1 MATALEQVR
10 TGLADSY
17 VVEREIGSGGMATV
31 FLARD
36 RKHDRDVAV
45 KVLRADLAVAVGA
58 ERFLREIR
66 ITARLNHPHIL
77 PLLDSGEAG
86 ELLFYVLPYVE
97 GGSMRR
103 LLPGGTT
110 LDLDDVLR
118 ITRQVASALDYAHRH
133 GVVHRD
139 VKPENILF
147 SERLA
152 VVADFGLAKAIS
164 LAGARTMT
172 RSGVPLGT
180 PGYMSPEQAMGAP
193 DVDERTDV
201 YSLACVVYEALI
213 GETPAFWPT
222 DDDLR
227 LGRLQDAPPA
237 HRQRLDR
244 LPGRVEQVLV
254 KALALRPADRI
265 ASPGEL
271 ASALAAATERTARLD
286 DDEVR
291 SVLRRASELQAAQP
305 TEHGALS
312 VGTVEQIAAEV
323 GIPPDRVREAMRE
336 LGTATTPSA
345 PATAGPA
352 SRLPVPRGAGDFAA
366 AQRPGGDATPQPV
379 HEVFDHRQQLLHYDR
394 TAGREVSPSEFPRL
408 VEEIQSILRLH
419 GHTSTVGDVLTWTP
433 VGQGSQRHLVVTVT
447 PRDGTTVVHVEERF
461 DLEGWKLF
469 TPGWGAAGGM
479 LFGAGL
485 SQTIAA
491 PEPVVGI
498 VALLGGAF
506 GAYVSVKWSIFG
518 AAKKQMPE
526 LQWLAER
533 LAELAGREP
542 GSTPLPIGE
551 GSPADER

>member
-1 MATALEQVR
+1 MATPLEQVR
-10 TGLADSY
+10 AGLADGY
-17 VVEREIGSGGMATV
+17 VVERELGSGGMATV
-31 FLARD
+31 YLARD
-36 RKHDRDVAV
+36 RKHDREVAI
-45 KVLRADLAVAVGA
+45 KVLRSDLAAALGA

-77 PLLDSGEAG
+77 PLLDSGEADG
-86 ELLFYVLPYVE
+86 LLYYVMPYVA

-103 LLPGGTT
+103 LLPDGTT
-110 LDLDDVLR
+110 LPLDDVLR
-118 ITRQVASALDYAHRH
+118 ITRQVASALDYAHHH

-164 LAGARTMT
+164 LAGSRTMT

-180 PGYMSPEQAMGAP
+180 PGYMSPEQAMAAP

-201 YSLACVVYEALI
+201 YSLACVVYEALL

-227 LGRLQDAPPA
+227 LGRLQDAPLA
-237 HRQRLDR
+237 HRQRLDQ

-265 ASPGEL
+265 AGPGEL
-271 ASALAAATERTARLD
+271 ASALAAASERTARLD

-291 SVLRRASELQAAQP
+291 AVIRRASELQAAQP
-305 TEHGALS
+305 SEHGALS

-323 GIPPDRVREAMRE
+323 GIPPDRVREAMQE
-336 LGTATTPSA
+336 LGTATHRA
-345 PATAGPA
+345 PATGGPTSSPPA
-352 SRLPVPRGAGDFAA
+352 PRSAADLTAQVPRSTGDLA
-366 AQRPGGDATPQPV
+366 PQPV
-379 HEVFDHRQQLLHYDR
+379 HEVFDHRQQLLRYDR
-394 TAGREVSPSEFPRL
+394 TADREVPPSEFPRL
-408 VEEIQSILRLH
+408 VDEIQSILRLH
-419 GHTSTVGDVLTWTP
+419 GHTSMVGDVLTWTP
-433 VGQGSQRHLVVTVT
+433 VGQGSDRHLVVTVT
-447 PRDGTTVVHVEERF
+447 PRDGRTLVHVEEKF
-461 DLEGWKLF
+461 QLEGWKLF
-469 TPGWGAAGGM
+469 TPGWGAAGGL

-506 GAYVSVKWSIFG
+506 GAYVSVKWSI
-518 AAKKQMPE
+518 
-526 LQWLAER
+526 
-533 LAELAGREP
+533 
-542 GSTPLPIGE
+542 
-551 GSPADER
+551 

>member
-1 MATALEQVR
+1 MGTALEHVR
-10 TGLADSY
+10 SGLADRY
-17 VVEREIGSGGMATV
+17 VIERELGSGGMATV

-36 RKHDRDVAV
+36 RKHDREVAV
-45 KVLRADLAVAVGA
+45 KVLRSDLAMALGA
-58 ERFLREIR
+58 DRFLREIR

-77 PLLDSGEAG
+77 PLLDSGEADG
-86 ELLFYVLPYVE
+86 LLYYVMPYVSD
-97 GGSMRR
+97 GSMRR
-103 LLPGGTT
+103 LLPEGTT
-110 LDLDDVLR
+110 LALDDVLR

-164 LAGARTMT
+164 LAGPRTMT

-180 PGYMSPEQAMGAP
+180 PGYMSPEQAMGAT

-201 YSLACVVYEALI
+201 YSLACVVYEALV

-222 DDDLR
+222 NDDLR

-237 HRQRLDR
+237 HRQRLDH

-254 KALALRPADRI
+254 RALALRPADRI

-271 ASALAAATERTARLD
+271 ARALAAATERTARLD

-291 SVLRRASELQAAQP
+291 AVMRRASELEAAQP

-323 GIPPDRVREAMRE
+323 GIPPEQVREAMRQ
-336 LGTATTPSA
+336 LGTATTPPA
-345 PATAGPA
+345 PVPAGGSPP
-352 SRLPVPRGAGDFAA
+352 PVPRSAHDLNL
-366 AQRPGGDATPQPV
+366 TPQPV
-379 HEVFDHRQQLLHYDR
+379 HEVFDHRRQTLRYERAADR
-394 TAGREVSPSEFPRL
+394 EISPSEFPRL

-419 GHTSTVGDVLTWTP
+419 GHTSVVGDVLTWTP
-433 VGQGSQRHLVVTVT
+433 VGQGADRKLVVTVT
-447 PRDGTTVVHVEERF
+447 PRDGGTVVHVEEKF
-461 DLEGWKLF
+461 ELDGWKLF
-469 TPGWGAAGGM
+469 TPGWGAAGGL

-485 SQTIAA
+485 TQTIAA

-498 VALLGGAF
+498 VSLLGGAF
-506 GAYVSVKWSIFG
+506 GAYLSVKWTIFG
-518 AAKKQMPE
+518 AAKQRMPE
-526 LQWLAER
+526 LQWLADR
-533 LAELAGREP
+533 LAELAGRVP
-542 GSTPLPIGE
+542 GATPQPLGHDSSRGE
-551 GSPADER
+551 S

>member
-1 MATALEQVR
+1 MAMALEQVR
-10 TGLADSY
+10 AGLADGY

-45 KVLRADLAVAVGA
+45 KVLRSDLAAAVGA

-77 PLLDSGEAG
+77 PLLDSGEADG
-86 ELLFYVLPYVE
+86 LLYYVMPYVD

-103 LLPGGTT
+103 LLPDGTT

-164 LAGARTMT
+164 LAGPRTMT

-201 YSLACVVYEALI
+201 YSLACVVYEALV

-222 DDDLR
+222 DEDLR

-237 HRQRLDR
+237 HRQRLDQ

-291 SVLRRASELQAAQP
+291 AVIRRASELQAAQP

-323 GIPPDRVREAMRE
+323 GIPPDRVQDAMRE
-336 LGTATTPSA
+336 LGTATSPPIPPPLARPPAPPAPRSA
-345 PATAGPA
+345 ADLA
-352 SRLPVPRGAGDFAA
+352 
-366 AQRPGGDATPQPV
+366 PQPV
-379 HEVFDHRQQLLHYDR
+379 HEVFDHRRQILQYDR
-394 TAGREVSPSEFPRL
+394 TAEREVTPSEFPRL
-408 VEEIQSILRLH
+408 VDEIQSILRLH
-419 GHTSTVGDVLTWTP
+419 GHTSIVGDTLTWTP
-433 VGQGSQRHLVVTVT
+433 AGQGADRNLAVTVT
-447 PRDGTTVVHVEERF
+447 PRDGSTLVHVEEKF
-461 DLEGWKLF
+461 QLEGWKLF
-469 TPGWGAAGGM
+469 TPGWGAAGGL

-491 PEPVVGI
+491 PEPVVGL

-506 GAYVSVKWSIFG
+506 GAYLSVKWTIFG
-518 AAKKQMPE
+518 AAKQQMPE
-526 LQWLAER
+526 LQWLAAR
-533 LAELAGREP
+533 LAELAGRPP
-542 GSTPLPIGE
+542 GATPQPLVE
-551 GSPADER
+551 GPPADER

>member
-1 MATALEQVR
+1 MATPLEQVR
-10 TGLADSY
+10 AGLAEGY
-17 VVEREIGSGGMATV
+17 LIERELGSGGMATV

-45 KVLRADLAVAVGA
+45 KVLRSDLAAAVGP

-86 ELLFYVLPYVE
+86 ELLFYVMPYVE

-133 GVVHRD
+133 GVEHRD

-164 LAGARTMT
+164 LAGPRTMT

-193 DVDERTDV
+193 DVDQCTDV
-201 YSLACVVYEALI
+201 YSLACVVYEALV

-222 DDDLR
+222 NDDLR

-237 HRQRLDR
+237 HRQRLDQ

-265 ASPGEL
+265 ANPGEL
-271 ASALAAATERTARLD
+271 ATALAAATERTARLD

-291 SVLRRASELQAAQP
+291 AVIRRASELQAAQP

-323 GIPPDRVREAMRE
+323 GIPPDRVREAMLE
-336 LGTATTPSA
+336 LGTTTSRPLPSPMA
-345 PATAGPA
+345 RPPATPA
-352 SRLPVPRGAGDFAA
+352 PHPAEELA
-366 AQRPGGDATPQPV
+366 PQPV
-379 HEVFDHRQQLLHYDR
+379 HEVFDHRRQMLHYDR
-394 TAGREVSPSEFPRL
+394 TADREVAPSEFPGL
-408 VEEIQSILRLH
+408 VDEIQTTLRLH
-419 GHTSTVGDVLTWTP
+419 GHTTTVGNTLTWTP
-433 VGQGSQRHLVVTVT
+433 VGQGARRNLMVTVT
-447 PRDGTTVVHVEERF
+447 PADGRTLVHVEERF
-461 DLEGWKLF
+461 ELEGWKLF
-469 TPGWGAAGGM
+469 TPGWGAAGGL

-485 SQTIAA
+485 SQAIAA
-491 PEPVVGI
+491 PEPAIGI
-498 VALLGGAF
+498 VALVGGAL

-518 AAKKQMPE
+518 AAKQQMPE

-533 LAELAGREP
+533 LAELANRPP
-542 GSTPLPIGE
+542 GSTPPP
-551 GSPADER
+551 PAEVPPGQKR